1 MRVSAPSAGA
11 RGRVRSLLPVRA
23 DFVAMG
29 RHPRRDLLAGLTVAV
44 VALPL
49 ALGFG
54 VSSGL
59 GAEAGLATAVVAGA
73 LAALFGGSGL
83 QVSGP
88 TGAMT
93 VVLVPIVAA
102 HGPGGVL
109 TVGLMAGVLLIGLAL
124 LRAGRYMRYLPAP
137 VVEGFTLGIACVIG
151 LQQIP
156 NALGVAEPEGEKV
169 LVVTWRAVEEFV
181 RTPNWTAVTLTL
193 AVATVMLLGARWR
206 PAVPFSVVA
215 VAAATVVAQVFHLDA
230 AAPIGPLPSGL
241 PAPSLGFLDLSA
253 LGSLLAPAVAV
264 AALAALES
272 LLSATVADGMRDG
285 MTHSTADSATDDR
298 NDRDDTAAGATG
310 GATGG
315 TTETMT
321 AGRKHDPDRELFG
334 QGLANLAAPL
344 FGGVPATA
352 AIARTAVNVRTGA
365 SSRLAALTHAAVLG
379 VIVFAAAPLVARI
392 PLAALAG
399 VLLATAIRMVE
410 TGTLRAMVRATRSDA
425 AVLVLTAAA
434 TLVLDLVQAVIIGLV
449 VAGALALR
457 AVAGQARMDRVDFRP
472 DLPGGH
478 TDEEHALLAEHI
490 VAYRIDGP
498 LFFAGAHRF
507 LRELDEVADVRVVV
521 LRMSRVSTVDATGA
535 LALKDAVRKLT
546 RRGIAVMVAGVRPDH
561 RRTLDSVGALAP
573 LLREGRE
580 YATTPEAVAA
590 ARAHLR
596 DTGLLPAAPGRPAPV
611 AEEASR

>member
-1 MRVSAPSAGA
+1 MSAVFAQTV
-11 RGRVRSLLPVRA
+11 GRVRSLLPVRA
-23 DFVAMG
+23 DFALMA
-29 RHPRRDLLAGLTVAV
+29 RNPRRDLLAGLTVAI

-73 LAALFGGSGL
+73 LAALFGGSNL

-93 VVLVPIVAA
+93 VVLVPIVAEY
-102 HGPGGVL
+102 GPGGVL
-109 TVGLMAGVLLIGLAL
+109 TVGLLAGLMLIALAL
-124 LRAGRYMRYLPAP
+124 LRAGRYMRYIPAP

-156 NALGVAEPEGEKV
+156 NALGVAKPDGDRV
-169 LVVTWRAVEEFV
+169 LMVTWRAVEAFV
-181 RTPNWTAVTLTL
+181 RAPNWTAVAL
-193 AVATVMLLGARWR
+193 AAGVAAVMLAGARWR
-206 PAVPFSVVA
+206 PTVPFSIVA
-215 VAAATVVAQVFHLDA
+215 VIVATVVAQVFHLDA
-230 AAPIGPLPSGL
+230 AAPIGDLPSGL

-272 LLSATVADGMRDG
+272 LLSATVADGMTVG
-285 MTHSTADSATDDR
+285 Q
-298 NDRDDTAAGATG
+298 
-310 GATGG
+310 
-315 TTETMT
+315 
-321 AGRKHDPDRELFG
+321 KHDPDKELFG
-334 QGLANLAAPL
+334 QGVANLAAPL

-365 SSRLAALTHAAVLG
+365 GSRLAALTHAAVLA
-379 VIVFAAAPLVARI
+379 VIVFAAAPLVSKI

-410 TGTLRAMVRATRSDA
+410 VSSLRAMARATRSDGL
-425 AVLVLTAAA
+425 VLVLTAVA
-434 TLVLDLVQAVIIGLV
+434 TLALDLVYAVIIGLV

-457 AVAGQARMDRVDFRP
+457 AVAQQARMDQVDFRP
-472 DLPGGH
+472 DLPGEH
-478 TDEEHALLAEHI
+478 SDEEHALLAEHI

-507 LRELDEVADVRVVV
+507 LLELSEVADVRVVI
-521 LRMSRVSTVDATGA
+521 LRMSRITTIDATGA
-535 LALKDAVRKLT
+535 LVLKDAVEKLN
-546 RRGIAVMVAGVRPDH
+546 RRSIAVMTSGIRPGQ
-561 RRTLDSVGALAP
+561 RQVLDSVGALD
-573 LLREGRE
+573 LLRLEGRE
-580 YATTPEAVAA
+580 YATTPEAIAG
-590 ARAHLR
+590 ARDHLQ
-596 DTGLLPAAPGRPAPV
+596 GAGVLPVVPAQSPAPV
-611 AEEASR
+611 TEEAAR